1 MNAESEPRDTSS
13 IELAYASLALFAD
26 DGGLD
31 MEEVNTLLDVA
42 LRDGVITDGEK
53 TVLRGVF
60 NRITE
65 PDVTAE
71 VWQLIQDARKQ
82 HGI

>member
-1 MNAESEPRDTSS
+1 MNAEPEDNST
-13 IELAYASLALFAD
+13 IELAYASLAFFAD
-26 DGGLD
+26 DGELD
-31 MEEVNTLLDVA
+31 MEELTTLLDIA
-42 LRDGVITDGEK
+42 LRDGVITNGEK
-53 TVLRGVF
+53 DILRGVF

-71 VWQLIQDARKQ
+71 VWKRMQEVRTQ

>member
-1 MNAESEPRDTSS
+1 MNAESEEKDNST

-31 MEEVNTLLDVA
+31 MEEVNSLLDIA

-53 TVLRGVF
+53 DVLRGVF
-60 NRITE
+60 NRLTE

-71 VWQLIQDARKQ
+71 VWQRIQDVRHQ

>member
-1 MNAESEPRDTSS
+1 MNAEPEENHT
-13 IELAYASLALFAD
+13 IELAYATLALFAD
-26 DGGLD
+26 DDELD
-31 MEEVNTLLDVA
+31 IDELNTLIDIA
-42 LRDGVITDGEK
+42 LRDGIISEGEK
-53 TVLRGVF
+53 DILRGVF

-71 VWQLIQDARKQ
+71 VWKRMREVRTQ